1 MNDNDLRW
9 QQRLQNFTKAISQLE
24 DACQLETYTDLERA
38 GLVQIFEFTF
48 ELAWKTLKDLLQYE
62 GYEEKSP
69 RSVMRRSFEVG
80 YLTEDETETFL
91 DGLQKRNLLTHTYEE
106 KTAEEAVELINNNYY
121 PALKSLWTK
130 LTEIKNK

>member
-62 GYEEKSP
+62 GYEEKS
-69 RSVMRRSFEVG
+69 
-80 YLTEDETETFL
+80 
-91 DGLQKRNLLTHTYEE
+91 Q
-106 KTAEEAVELINNNYY
+106 EA
-121 PALKSLWTK
+121 
-130 LTEIKNK
+130 